1 MGFFTQT
8 ICRDHKYRTRCND
21 NERPHRENTVNQY
34 PAIEADTIEKMQR
47 LSKSLDLNPMKHVW
61 DVLMRISNW
70 VVLHSILKTLKFRN
84 EITFSKA
91 YTVYPHVIQGCY
103 SGKGRQDKD
112 FTSVGLIVVFSL
124 INYAITGYGNLL

>member
-8 ICRDHKYRTRCND
+8 ICWDHKYRTRCND

-61 DVLMRISNW
+61 DVLMRQNQQLGRAPINTKD
-70 VVLHSILKTLKFRN
+70 LK
-84 EITFSKA
+84 
-91 YTVYPHVIQGCY
+91 V
-103 SGKGRQDKD
+103 
-112 FTSVGLIVVFSL
+112 
-124 INYAITGYGNLL
+124 